1 MADQPKRTGVYET
14 PGTTPD
20 PVTDSSSPA
29 AASGS
34 AAAGAMRSA
43 SQEGYDG
50 PENLR
55 NAVAAAHADSV
66 ILLGT
71 HGCGTF
77 AGRPLAVLRWPER
90 TVRTF

>member
-1 MADQPKRTGVYET
+1 MVAGTVLDCRFPLDLLRIEMADQPKRTGVYET

-43 SQEGYDG
+43 ANGRTSAL
-50 PENLR
+50 PSWVWI
-55 NAVAAAHADSV
+55 VAAVVA
-66 ILLGT
+66 
-71 HGCGTF
+71 
-77 AGRPLAVLRWPER
+77 LAVLGA
-90 TVRTF
+90 VFL